1 VPIWSAHHVGS
12 GLPPA
17 THLRLDYGHVPQ
29 PERPR
34 ETHEAMTRFL
44 ATGILHA

>member
-1 VPIWSAHHVGS
+1 VAAPFLSTLDA
-12 GLPPA
+12 LP
-17 THLRLDYGHVPQ
+17 TVQHLELDCGHVPQ

-44 ATGILHA
+44 VSGSIDD